1 MRLYFL
7 RHGHAEVGGTIED
20 HDRQLTEEGR
30 QFTAAAARLMARI
43 KLKPHH
49 IYSSPRAR
57 ARQTAE
63 IVSEALG
70 IPVEIRDEVNY
81 GFNIAAVEHL
91 LEHEGMNAEIM
102 FVGHE
107 PSMSTVIGDLTGGLV
122 AMKKAGLARVDLR
135 QRTPPRGELVWL
147 IPPRVF
153 SALDDDES

>member
-7 RHGHAEVGGTIED
+7 RHGHAEAGGAIED

-30 QFTAAAARLMARI
+30 QFTSAAARLMARI
-43 KLKPHH
+43 QLKPHH

-63 IVSEALG
+63 IVSEVLG
-70 IPVEIRDEVNY
+70 VPVEIRDEMNY
-81 GFNIAAVEHL
+81 GFNIPALDVL
-91 LEHEGMNAEIM
+91 LGKDGVNTEIM

-107 PSMSTVIGDLTGGLV
+107 PSMSMVIGELTGAAV

-135 QRTPPRGELVWL
+135 LRTPSRGELVWL
-147 IPPRVF
+147 VPPRIF
-153 SALDDDES
+153 SALDSDNE